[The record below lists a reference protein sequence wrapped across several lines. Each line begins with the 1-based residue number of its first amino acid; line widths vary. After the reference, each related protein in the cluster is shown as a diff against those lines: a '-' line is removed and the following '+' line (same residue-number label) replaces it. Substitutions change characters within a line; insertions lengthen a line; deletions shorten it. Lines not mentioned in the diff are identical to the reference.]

1 MPSRPQVLAE
11 EMAQGPQ
18 NVGLPIKA
26 NHHKERVL
34 SHTSSDVVKKATQSI
49 SNISLKF
56 STTFCI

>member
-11 EMAQGPQ
+11 EMAQGPH
-18 NVGLPIKA
+18 VGLPIKA
-26 NHHKERVL
+26 NPHKERVL

-49 SNISLKF
+49 SIISLKF